1 MLFYIDFK
9 NNFIKIIPKIYFY
22 LRDENRRVRFRVYI
36 LRLERSIQAKVE
48 LAAVVLTSLSVD
60 FISFQIAELN
70 YSFLL
75 HYPALYNSLS
85 FSMSSLDYLH
95 FEFDYIS
102 VG

>member
-60 FISFQIAELN
+60 LISFQIADLN

-75 HYPALYNSLS
+75 HYLALYDCLS
-85 FSMSSLDYLH
+85 FSMSSLVYLH